1 MKARDQ
7 PSFAFGPFVIDGE
20 RRRLLRDGEPVP
32 LTRKAFDTLLVLLE
46 HGGKVVDKEELLERV
61 WPDTHV
67 EENNLN
73 QTISALRKALDD
85 RAQEPKWIET
95 VARRGYRFLNAA
107 RSRTGGPQEIAVLPF
122 RLLGAGTGAATGA
135 EDDTVLGVG
144 LADTLI
150 TRLSGIERLVV
161 RPTGAVLRF
170 TAGDRDAVAAAREL
184 GVGSVLD
191 GSIRRAGN
199 RIRVTV
205 QLVSV
210 ETGTSLWGEKFDE
223 EVTDLFTVED
233 AISER
238 VAHALARTLSPEETT
253 RLVKRETSSAE
264 AHLLYLQ
271 GRYFADRLSREGF
284 EKSTACFE
292 RAIALD
298 PHYAPA
304 YAGMA
309 YNYMQAQELILSPS
323 EAMPRAEA
331 AARKALALDASLGEA
346 RIVLAVA
353 AFWYHRDWAAAERE
367 AHAAIA
373 SSPRSTTVRR
383 LFSWI
388 LVLRGSFDEGFAQLA
403 EAAAV
408 DPFSFEHDFYL
419 MGDLYFARR
428 FDDCIEHMRAMLREH
443 PGFWLGHLML
453 GRALEQTERLAEA
466 LDAYRAARRAD
477 TRIPEALGDLGRALA
492 RSGARE
498 EASAILGELGEVAR
512 TMYVSP
518 YLFATIHA
526 GLGDWETTLTE
537 LARAVEERSW
547 YAAWLPVDPVMDPLR
562 GDPRFRELLR

>member
-1 MKARDQ
+1 MNARGE
-7 PSFAFGPFVIDGE
+7 PSFAFGPFAVDGE

-32 LTRKAFDTLLVLLE
+32 LTRKAFETLLVLLE
-46 HGGKVVDKEELLERV
+46 HGGKVVDKEVLLDRV

-73 QTISALRKALDD
+73 QTISAIRKALDD

-95 VARRGYRFLNAA
+95 VSRRGYRFLNAPRA
-107 RSRTGGPQEIAVLPF
+107 AAPGGPQEIAVLPF
-122 RLLGAGTGAATGA
+122 RLLGASTGA
-135 EDDTVLGVG
+135 EDDEVFGIG

-161 RPTGAVLRF
+161 RPTGAILRF
-170 TAGDRDAVAAAREL
+170 TSGDRDAVIIAREL

-205 QLVSV
+205 QLISV
-210 ETGTSLWGEKFDE
+210 EKGTPLWGEKFDE

-253 RLVKRETSSAE
+253 RLARRETSSAE

-304 YAGMA
+304 FAGMA
-309 YNYMQAQELILSPS
+309 YNYMQAEELILAPS
-323 EAMPRAEA
+323 EAMPRAESA
-331 AARKALALDASLGEA
+331 AGKALALDPSLGEA
-346 RIVLAVA
+346 RILLAVV
-353 AFWYHRDWAAAERE
+353 AFWYHRDATAGERE
-367 AHAAIA
+367 ARAAIA
-373 SSPRSTTVRR
+373 TSPRSATVRR
-383 LFSWI
+383 LFAWI
-388 LVLRGSFDEGFAQLA
+388 LVLRGRFDEGFAQLA
-403 EAAAV
+403 EAGAI

-419 MGDLYFARR
+419 MSCLYFARR
-428 FDDCIEHMRAMLREH
+428 FDESMGHLRALLREH

-453 GRALEQTERLAEA
+453 GRALEQSGHLSEA
-466 LDAYRAARRAD
+466 LEAYRAARRAD
-477 TRIPEALGDLGRALA
+477 VRITEVLGDLGRALA

-498 EASAILGELGEVAR
+498 EASAILDELRELAK
-512 TMYVSP
+512 TAYVSP
-518 YLFATIHA
+518 YLFATIHV
-526 GLGDWETTLTE
+526 GLGDWEAALPA

-547 YAAWLPVDPVMDPLR
+547 YATWLPVDPVMDPLR
-562 GDPRFRELLR
+562 NDPRFQALL